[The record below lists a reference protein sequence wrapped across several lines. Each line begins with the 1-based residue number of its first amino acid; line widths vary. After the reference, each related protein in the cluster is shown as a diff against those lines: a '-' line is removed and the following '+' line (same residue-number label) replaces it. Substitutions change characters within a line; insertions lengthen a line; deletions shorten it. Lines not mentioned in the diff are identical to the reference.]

1 MLSGKYLINLDSED
15 EGQIF
20 IGCAGGI
27 DTVATLNYRQEE
39 PVKNYEFFRIDVSG
53 LLGGH
58 SGDDIEKGRANSN
71 KVLNRFL
78 WRIDASDIDLRL
90 AYFDGGNLRNA
101 IPREAF
107 AVFGVPSREVKR
119 VRRFFEEF
127 RDDLKREYGTIETGM
142 DLALTDMPAPDTVM
156 DVEAQR
162 SLLDAVC
169 GVPNGVLA
177 MSPVMPG
184 MVETST
190 NLASVKFV
198 GELLVEITTSQRS
211 AIQSARGCRVGIGR
225 IGAAAGRRRRKSF
238 GRLSGLESRSGFQAA
253 GGGPQCL
260 RQAVRRATAGAVDPC
275 RIGVRSVLA
284 KISRSGDDIHRS
296 DPSRR
301 TFAGREAGDR
311 FRRTVLAVSD
321 RNTRR
326 VEKRRRSVTAGVFRR
341 FSDNRVSGS
350 FCGPDILL
358 ALRAGIRRRPAGLRV

>member
-1 MLSGKYLINLDSED
+1 M
-15 EGQIF
+15 
-20 IGCAGGI
+20 
-27 DTVATLNYRQEE
+27 
-39 PVKNYEFFRIDVSG
+39 
-53 LLGGH
+53 
-58 SGDDIEKGRANSN
+58 
-71 KVLNRFL
+71 
-78 WRIDASDIDLRL
+78 
-90 AYFDGGNLRNA
+90 
-101 IPREAF
+101 
-107 AVFGVPSREVKR
+107 
-119 VRRFFEEF
+119 
-127 RDDLKREYGTIETGM
+127 
-142 DLALTDMPAPDTVM
+142 TDMPAPDTVM

-211 AIQSARGCRVGIGR
+211 AIQSARDAASASVESVLRLA
-225 IGAAAGRRRRKSF
+225 GADVSRSDGYP
-238 GRLSGLESRSGFQAA
+238 GLESRSGFQAA

-275 RIGVRSVLA
+275 RTGVRSVLA

>member
-1 MLSGKYLINLDSED
+1 M
-15 EGQIF
+15 
-20 IGCAGGI
+20 
-27 DTVATLNYRQEE
+27 ATLNYRQEE

-58 SGDDIEKGRANSN
+58 SGDDIEKGQGQFEQS
-71 KVLNRFL
+71 VEPFFL

-156 DVEAQR
+156 DIEAQR

-198 GELLVEITTSQRS
+198 GELLVEITTSAAFCDTER
-211 AIQSARGCRVGIGR
+211 AGCRVGIGR
-225 IGAAAGRRRRKSF
+225 IGAAAGRCRRKSF

-260 RQAVRRATAGAVDPC
+260 RQGVRRATAGAVDPC
-275 RIGVRSVLA
+275 RTGVRSVLA
-284 KISRSGDDIHRS
+284 KYPDLEMISIGPTLRGVHSPD
-296 DPSRR
+296 
-301 TFAGREAGDR
+301 EKAGDR